1 MRGGRRKRP
10 LCVEG
15 ETGMKTFFRRSG
27 FVRVLFFLW
36 IACVFLKPDPAQA
49 FLFRRSKAAAP
60 AETQVAKPAA
70 EAKEVAP
77 RRHWWQWRRR
87 QPESKPVVE
96 PVPPPQKEVAEQ
108 PPKRRWWQWRKKQPE
123 SKPVVEP
130 VPPPQKEIAEQPP
143 KRRWWQWR
151 RRQPESRPVVEPVPP
166 PQKDVAEKPPKRH
179 WWQRRERKP
188 EAEKKVEKPVTQQ
201 EEKTATRWWK
211 RPFRRSAEKAP
222 KARVVAQA
230 RDLRYHMRIPDKT
243 FEREMLDLFAM
254 RRKNLEQMVFLKE
267 LAAEKNQALAELNK
281 RQFESFSMKP
291 DVMYEYDTT
300 NRAIYVLGPVAARR
314 GTAAA
319 DAKRKLHLQFV
330 KEDQVRLFV
339 TLNTA
344 KNLVLEQIRMLG
356 LMQMEKQAEADRISE
371 ALEARFA
378 VRSDRNYL
386 YEPQTMRLNELHSAP
401 TREDMFQPEVLIQA
415 PSPTR

>member
-1 MRGGRRKRP
+1 
-10 LCVEG
+10 
-15 ETGMKTFFRRSG
+15 MKTFFRRSG

-60 AETQVAKPAA
+60 AEAQVAKPAA

-123 SKPVVEP
+123 SK
-130 VPPPQKEIAEQPP
+130 
-143 KRRWWQWR
+143 
-151 RRQPESRPVVEPVPP
+151 PVVEPVPP